1 MTEEDLKNL
10 IGKDVG
16 VIQKKMRP
24 TRMMFK
30 HLLKS
35 LKITKL
41 DKAYDFFSKVERGE
55 AIICLSFL
63 GANYSRLLGQYAQK
77 VYNYKK
83 RTLDLARFAENV
95 IVIENPNF
103 DSLFRS
109 RYEQAE
115 VKYAT
120 YMSWKEI
127 NVKFN
132 LVVTNPP
139 YAGNAKGGK
148 LYMQMVKA
156 FYDSMIDETSG
167 KVVAIHP
174 TSAIDGEP
182 DDRFKDIRV
191 EDFIQIE
198 NTHEVFPDAGITT
211 GLGIFIYSK
220 NGDYKLYSDE
230 IKEKNMSEYDLEK
243 WSIYKKIRD
252 GQWKSLADIPGHV
265 EIRKGHEKKIED
277 MREVWGTH
285 HSVIFPRNYCRMDC
299 LAPKKWLTP
308 MYAYNEDV
316 NQQIFPMPTKEDAIK
331 LIKWSVSD
339 MVVFVL
345 QWAKIDVNHTVRM
358 LKEIPLMPD
367 DWNCDDA
374 SLMKCFGLTQKEMDF
389 IHEDVKNKGL
399 KAQMG
404 KTESELMAY
413 IDEINK

>member
-10 IGKDVG
+10 IGTDVG

-41 DKAYDFFSKVERGE
+41 DKAYDFFSKVEGGE

-63 GANYSRLLGQYAQK
+63 SANYSKLLGQYAQK
-77 VYNYKK
+77 VYNYKRK
-83 RTLDLARFAENV
+83 TLDLARFAKNV

-127 NVKFN
+127 NVKFS

-139 YAGNAKGGK
+139 YAGKAKGGK

-156 FYDSMIDETSG
+156 FYDNMIDKSSG

-174 TSAIDGEP
+174 TSAIDGEQ
-182 DDRFKDIRV
+182 DKQFGDLRLD
-191 EDFIQIE
+191 DFIRID
-198 NTHEVFPDAGITT
+198 NPSEVFPDAGIAS
-211 GLGIFIYSK
+211 GLGVFIYSK
-220 NGDYKLYSDE
+220 NGGYKLYSDE
-230 IKEKNMSEYDLEK
+230 IKEKNMSEYDLKK
-243 WSIYKKIRD
+243 WNIYKRIRD
-252 GQWKSLADIPGHV
+252 GKWKSMGDVNGYV
-265 EIRKGHEKKIED
+265 EIRKNPRKAKEHEE
-277 MREVWGTH
+277 MWSLH
-285 HSVIFPRNYCRMDC
+285 HCVITPHVSGKESCVSYS
-299 LAPKKWLTP
+299 PKWLTP
-308 MYAYNEDV
+308 IYQWHPEL
-316 NQQIFPMPTKEDAIK
+316 NQHIFPFNSKLEAIK
-331 LIKWSVSD
+331 FIKWNLSD
-339 MVVFVL
+339 ISIFIL
-345 QWAKIDVNHTVRM
+345 QWAKVNVNNS
-358 LKEIPLMPD
+358 LSVFKKVPLPPE
-367 DWNCDDA
+367 DWQCDDA
-374 SLMKCFGLTQKEMDF
+374 SVMRYLGLTQEEMDF